1 MSFAASVASIA
12 PLAASLKGRGA
23 RASSASSRRPV
34 RVNAAANSPGFVQK
48 GKYALSGVLS
58 VPKEM
63 EGEVDAMWK
72 SHEKY
77 MNKTHLVGD
86 ASAED
91 DVGHPRMLEFYVSK
105 GYEVKEPMEPGE
117 CSTKKSKKK
126 SDRSRVFFF
135 FFFGQKIRYFSA

>member
-23 RASSASSRRPV
+23 RASSSSRRPV
-34 RVNAAANSPGFVQK
+34 RVNAAANSPGFVSK

-58 VPKEM
+58 VPKEL

-77 MNKTHLVGD
+77 MNETHLVGD

-91 DVGHPRMLEFYVSK
+91 DVGHPRMLEYYVSK

-117 CSTKKSKKK
+117 
-126 SDRSRVFFF
+126 
-135 FFFGQKIRYFSA
+135 